1 MQSLCKALRAL
12 AWFLLRST
20 RFGGRAMLDEA
31 TAEAEGVESKDLIYV
46 ERDRSKLI
54 NYMVIW

>member
-1 MQSLCKALRAL
+1 
-12 AWFLLRST
+12 
-20 RFGGRAMLDEA
+20 MLDEA

-54 NYMVIW
+54 NYMVIGKVILDL